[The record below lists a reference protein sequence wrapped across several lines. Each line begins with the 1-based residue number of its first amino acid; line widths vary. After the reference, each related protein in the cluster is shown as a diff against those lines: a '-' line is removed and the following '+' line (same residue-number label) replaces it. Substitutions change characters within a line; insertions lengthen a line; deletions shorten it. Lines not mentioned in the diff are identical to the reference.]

1 MSPTKLI
8 LNVLLRA
15 LLCLLV
21 SAACY
26 FMFTAL
32 LGATGQAS
40 ETRVIWAMTALTSG
54 IVWIFFFVRPAFFA
68 LTGLLADAVH
78 VLRWRNEN
86 GRYYAFDGQ
95 KIRVVVVEGEPWVA
109 EADVL
114 RVLGP
119 KALKHLNWQQ
129 MPVDEYGEI
138 AGAHLKGFSEK
149 GVEKLF
155 TGKSDASSLRFRK
168 WLIGDVFFPFR
179 RARERGLPPP
189 WT

>member
-8 LNVLLRA
+8 LSIFVRA

-40 ETRVIWAMTALTSG
+40 ETRVIWAMTLLSSSV
-54 IVWIFFFVRPAFFA
+54 VWVFAFVRPAFA
-68 LTGLLADAVH
+68 LMGSLADAVRA
-78 VLRWRNEN
+78 LLWRSES

-95 KIRVVVVEGEPWVA
+95 RIRVVVVEGEPWVA

-114 RVLGP
+114 KVLGA
-119 KALKHLNWQQ
+119 KALSHLNWQK
-129 MPVDEYGEI
+129 MAADEYREI
-138 AGAHLKGFSEK
+138 SEHNLMGFSEK
-149 GVEKLF
+149 GIEKLLA
-155 TGKSDASSLRFRK
+155 GKTDDFR
-168 WLIGDVFFPFR
+168 GGFET
-179 RARERGLPPP
+179 A
-189 WT
+189 

>member
-1 MSPTKLI
+1 MFLTKLI
-8 LNVLLRA
+8 LTVLVRA
-15 LLCLLV
+15 MLCLLV

-26 FMFTAL
+26 FTFTAL

-40 ETRVIWAMTALTSG
+40 ETRVIWAMTAITSG
-54 IVWIFFFVRPAFFA
+54 IVWVFAFVRPMIG
-68 LTGLLADAVH
+68 LMGLLADAVH
-78 VLRWRNEN
+78 AQRWSGEN

-114 RVLGP
+114 KVLGT
-119 KALKHLNWQQ
+119 KALRHVNWKK
-129 MPVDEYGEI
+129 MPADEYGEI
-138 AGAHLKGFSEK
+138 AGADLKGFSEK

>member
-1 MSPTKLI
+1 MFPTKLMFRI
-8 LNVLLRA
+8 LVRA

-40 ETRVIWAMTALTSG
+40 QTRTIWAMTILISG
-54 IVWIFFFVRPAFFA
+54 VVWVFAFVRPAFEVV
-68 LTGLLADAVH
+68 GLLADAVH
-78 VLRWRNEN
+78 ALRWRDEN

-95 KIRVVVVEGEPWVA
+95 TIRVVVVEGEPWVT

-114 RVLGP
+114 KVLGP
-119 KALKHLNWQQ
+119 KALRHLNWQK
-129 MPVDEYGEI
+129 MPADEYGEI
-138 AGAHLKGFSEK
+138 SEPDLKGFSEK
-149 GVEKLF
+149 GIEKLF
-155 TGKSDASSLRFRK
+155 AGKTDDFSRRFRK
-168 WLIGDVFFPFR
+168 WLIGEVFFPFR

-189 WT
+189 WA

>member
-8 LNVLLRA
+8 LNILVRA
-15 LLCLLV
+15 VLCLLA

-40 ETRVIWAMTALTSG
+40 QTRVIWAMTALISG
-54 IVWIFFFVRPAFFA
+54 VIWVFAFVRPAFA
-68 LTGLLADAVH
+68 LIGLLADAVH
-78 VLRWRNEN
+78 ALRWRDEN
-86 GRYYAFDGQ
+86 GRYYVFDGQ

-114 RVLGP
+114 KVLGP
-119 KALKHLNWQQ
+119 KALRHLNWQK
-129 MPVDEYGEI
+129 MPADEYGEI
-138 AGAHLKGFSEK
+138 SEANLKGFSEK

-155 TGKSDASSLRFRK
+155 AGETNEFSRRFRK
-168 WLIGDVFFPFR
+168 WLIRDVFFPFR

-189 WT
+189 LA

>member
-8 LNVLLRA
+8 LSILVRA

-40 ETRVIWAMTALTSG
+40 ETRVIWAMTILISG
-54 IVWIFFFVRPAFFA
+54 VIWVFAFVTPAFA
-68 LTGLLADAVH
+68 LMGLLADAVRA
-78 VLRWRNEN
+78 LLWRNEN

-95 KIRVVVVEGEPWVA
+95 RIRVVDVDGEPWVA

-114 RVLGP
+114 KVLGA
-119 KALKHLNWQQ
+119 KALSHLNWQK
-129 MPVDEYGEI
+129 MPADEYGEI
-138 AGAHLKGFSEK
+138 SERKLKGFSEK
-149 GVEKLF
+149 GIEKLF
-155 TGKSDASSLRFRK
+155 AGKMDVFSRRFRK
-168 WLIGDVFFPFR
+168 WLIGEVFFPFR
-179 RARERGLPPP
+179 RARERGLPLPRS
-189 WT
+189 

>member
-1 MSPTKLI
+1 MSLARLMLVI
-8 LNVLLRA
+8 LVRA

-32 LGATGQAS
+32 LGATGQSS
-40 ETRVIWAMTALTSG
+40 EKTVIWAMTILTSG
-54 IVWIFFFVRPAFFA
+54 VVWVFAFVRPAFA
-68 LTGLLADAVH
+68 VMGSLADAVRA
-78 VLRWRNEN
+78 LLWRSES

-95 KIRVVVVEGEPWVA
+95 RIRVMVVEGEPWVA

-114 RVLGP
+114 KVLGP
-119 KALKHLNWQQ
+119 KALRHLNWKQ
-129 MPVDEYGEI
+129 MSADEYGEI
-138 AGAHLKGFSEK
+138 SGTNLKGFSEQ

-155 TGKSDASSLRFRK
+155 AGKTDEFSRRFRK
-168 WLIGDVFFPFR
+168 CLIGDVFFPFR
-179 RARERGLPPP
+179 RARERGLPLP